1 MMITKQTEIFK
12 TKVVL
17 FKKNI
22 FFDSNIYFQNK
33 NKVLKKMIFYTIT
46 REWINQNAS
55 FQAETEF

>member
-1 MMITKQTEIFK
+1 MITKQTEIFK

-22 FFDSNIYFQNK
+22 FFYSNIYFQNK
-33 NKVLKKMIFYTIT
+33 NKVLKKMIFDTIT
-46 REWINQNAS
+46 RECINQNAS